1 MTDHPYQRY
10 FEAMPA
16 YLTVL
21 DRDLRVV
28 EANRL
33 FRQDFGDFEGK
44 LCFQINQHRAERCEH
59 CPAERTFRD
68 GLRHGTEEKFTTRA
82 GKEIFL
88 LIYTTPITD
97 EAGHITHVLRM
108 ATDIT
113 EIKLLENQI
122 RDSRERYRQLFE
134 EVPCYISIQDPEL
147 RIVEANRRL
156 REDFA
161 ALPGDKCHRTYMHRE
176 EPCVPCIVRQTFEDG
191 RVHQSEEVMTSARGD
206 QVNVL
211 VHTAPVRDTEGQIR
225 NIIEICT
232 DITQIRQL
240 QSQLTSLGL
249 IISSISHGIK
259 GLLTSLDGGVYLVN
273 TGLAKN
279 DRARFEQGWKMVER
293 NITRVRRMVLD
304 LLYYAKDRVPE
315 LETVPALAV
324 AEEVC
329 EVMRGKAGEI
339 GIDFRWEMDRN
350 AGNLEADSKAIRSL
364 LINLVENAID
374 ACRVD
379 KKKAAH
385 QVRIGLKGY
394 PEHIEFA
401 VEDNGIGMDQEIRE
415 RAFSLFFSS
424 KRGSGTG
431 LGLFISNKIAQAHG
445 GEIRIESELSKG
457 TRMTVKLPRKPSVPE
472 PRDGRDLTKE
482 G

>member
-1 MTDHPYQRY
+1 MIDNPYKNY
-10 FEAMPA
+10 FEMMPA
-16 YLTVL
+16 YLTIL
-21 DRDLRVV
+21 DPDLRIV
-28 EANRL
+28 EANRR
-33 FRQDFGDFEGK
+33 FRRDFGDFEGRY
-44 LCFQINQHRAERCEH
+44 CFQINQHRSERCEH

-68 GLRHGTEEKFTTRA
+68 GLRHGIEEKFINRL
-82 GKEIFL
+82 GNEISL
-88 LIYTTPITD
+88 LIHTTPITN
-97 EAGHITHVLRM
+97 ESGEITHVMKM

-113 EIKLLENQI
+113 EIKLLQNQI
-122 RDSRERYRQLFE
+122 RDSRERYRKLFE
-134 EVPCYISIQDPEL
+134 EVPCYISIQDSDL
-147 RIVEANRRL
+147 RIVDANRQL
-156 REDFA
+156 REDFGA
-161 ALPGDKCHRTYMHRE
+161 SPGDKCHQIYMHRTE
-176 EPCVPCIVRQTFEDG
+176 ACVPCIVKQTFEDG
-191 RVHQSEEVMTSARGD
+191 QVHQTEEVMTSPKGE

-211 VHTAPVRDTEGQIR
+211 VYTAPVRNAEGQIK
-225 NIIEICT
+225 NVIEMST
-232 DITQIRQL
+232 NITQIRQL

-293 NITRVRRMVLD
+293 NITRIRRMVLD

-315 LETVPALAV
+315 LEKTSAPAL

-329 EVMRGKAGEI
+329 EVMRGKATEL
-339 GIDFRWEMDRN
+339 GIDFNCEFDRK
-350 AGNLEADSKAIRSL
+350 AGEFDVDPKAVRSL

-379 KKKAAH
+379 KKKNAH
-385 QVRIGLKGY
+385 QVRIGLKSY
-394 PEHIEFA
+394 PEYIEFD

-445 GEIRIESELSKG
+445 GEIKIDSELNKG
-457 TRMTVKLPRKPSVPE
+457 TRMIVKLPRKPPAKGTEAPNV
-472 PRDGRDLTKE
+472 
-482 G
+482 

>member
-1 MTDHPYQRY
+1 MTI
-10 FEAMPA
+10 
-16 YLTVL
+16 L
-21 DRDLRVV
+21 DRDLRIVN
-28 EANRL
+28 ANRR
-33 FRQDFGDFEGK
+33 FREDFGDFEGRY
-44 LCFQINQHRAERCEH
+44 CFQINQHRSERCEH

-68 GLRHGTEEKFTTRA
+68 GLHHEMEEKFTNNM
-82 GKEIFL
+82 GHQIFL
-88 LIYTTPITD
+88 LINTTPITN
-97 EAGHITHVLRM
+97 ESGEITHVMKM
-108 ATDIT
+108 ATDIS
-113 EIKLLENQI
+113 ELKLLQEQLRN
-122 RDSRERYRQLFE
+122 SRERYRKLFE
-134 EVPCYISIQDPEL
+134 EVPCYISIQDSDL
-147 RIVEANRRL
+147 RIVDANRRL
-156 REDFA
+156 REDFEA
-161 ALPGDKCHRTYMHRE
+161 SPGDKCHQIYMHRTE
-176 EPCVPCIVRQTFEDG
+176 ACLPCIVKQTFEDG
-191 RVHQSEEVMTSARGD
+191 QVHQTEEVMTSPKGE

-211 VHTAPVRDTEGQIR
+211 VYTAPVRNAEGQIK
-225 NIIEICT
+225 NVIEMST
-232 DITQIRQL
+232 NITQIRQL

-293 NITRVRRMVLD
+293 NITRIRRMVLD

-315 LETVPALAV
+315 LEKTSAPAL

-329 EVMRGKAGEI
+329 EVMRGKATEL
-339 GIDFRWEMDRN
+339 GIDFQCELDDK
-350 AGNLEADSKAIRSL
+350 AGEFDVDPKAIRTL

-379 KKKAAH
+379 KKKTTH
-385 QVRIGLKGY
+385 EVRIGLKGF
-394 PEHIEFA
+394 PEYIEFE

-445 GEIRIESELSKG
+445 GEIKIESELNKG
-457 TRMTVKLPRKPSVPE
+457 TRMIVKLPRKPPAS
-472 PRDGRDLTKE
+472 GTKAPNV
-482 G
+482 

>member
-1 MTDHPYQRY
+1 MIDNPYKNY
-10 FEAMPA
+10 FEMMPA
-16 YLTVL
+16 YLTIL
-21 DRDLRVV
+21 DPDLRIV
-28 EANRL
+28 EANRR
-33 FRQDFGDFEGK
+33 FRRDFGDFEGRY
-44 LCFQINQHRAERCEH
+44 CFQINQHRSERCEH
-59 CPAERTFRD
+59 CPAESTFRD
-68 GLRHGTEEKFTTRA
+68 GLRHGIEEKFINRL
-82 GKEIFL
+82 GNEIFL
-88 LIYTTPITD
+88 LIYTTPITN
-97 EAGHITHVLRM
+97 EAGEITHVMKM

-113 EIKLLENQI
+113 EIKLLQNQI

-134 EVPCYISIQDPEL
+134 EVPCYISIQDSDL

-156 REDFA
+156 REDFGTS
-161 ALPGDKCHRTYMHRE
+161 PGEKCYQTYMHQTE
-176 EPCVPCIVRQTFEDG
+176 ACVPCIVKQTFGDG
-191 RVHQSEEVMTSARGD
+191 QVHQSEEVMTSQKGD

-211 VHTAPVRDTEGQIR
+211 VYTAPVRNAEGQIK
-225 NIIEICT
+225 NVIEMST
-232 DITQIRQL
+232 NITQIRQL

-249 IISSISHGIK
+249 VIGSISHGIK

-273 TGLAKN
+273 TGLAKS

-293 NITRVRRMVLD
+293 NITRIRRMVLD

-315 LETVPALAV
+315 LEKTSVLAV

-329 EVMRGKAGEI
+329 EVMRGKAAEMGIEFNCALDRKAGEF
-339 GIDFRWEMDRN
+339 DVDPQ
-350 AGNLEADSKAIRSL
+350 AVRSL

-379 KKKAAH
+379 KKKNAH
-385 QVRIGLKGY
+385 QVRIGLKSY
-394 PEHIEFA
+394 PEYIEFD

-445 GEIRIESELSKG
+445 GGIKIDSELNKG
-457 TRMTVKLPRKPSVPE
+457 TRMIVKLPRKVPVSGNE
-472 PRDGRDLTKE
+472 ATKA
-482 G
+482 

>member
-1 MTDHPYQRY
+1 MADNPYKHY
-10 FEAMPA
+10 FEMMPA
-16 YLTVL
+16 YLTIL
-21 DRDLRVV
+21 DRDLRIV
-28 EANRL
+28 EANQR
-33 FRQDFGDFEGK
+33 FRQDFGDYEGK
-44 LCFQINQHRAERCEH
+44 CCYQINQHRSERCEN

-68 GLRHGTEEKFTTRA
+68 GQSHGNEEKFTNSLGNEA
-82 GKEIFL
+82 FSL
-88 LIYTTPITD
+88 VYTTPIAND
-97 EAGHITHVLRM
+97 AGQITHVMRM

-113 EIKLLENQI
+113 EIKLLQNQI

-134 EVPCYISIQDPEL
+134 EVPCYISIQDPNL

-161 ALPGDKCHRTYMHRE
+161 GLPGDKCYRAYMHRA
-176 EPCVPCIVRQTFEDG
+176 EPCVPCVAKQTFGDG
-191 RVHQSEEVMTSARGD
+191 QVHQSEEVMTSSRGD

-211 VHTAPVRDTEGQIR
+211 VYTAPVRDAQGQIKH
-225 NIIEICT
+225 IIEMGT

-315 LETVPALAV
+315 LETIPAQAV

-329 EVMRGKAGEI
+329 EVMRGKAVEI
-339 GIDFRWEMDRN
+339 GIGFRWEIDKN
-350 AGNLEADSKAIRSL
+350 TGNLDADSKAIRSL
-364 LINLVENAID
+364 LVNLVENAID

-385 QVRIGLKGY
+385 LVRIGLKGY
-394 PEHIEFA
+394 PDHIEFE
-401 VEDNGIGMDQEIRE
+401 VEDNGIGMDEEIRE

-445 GEIRIESELSKG
+445 GEIKIESELNKG
-457 TRMTVKLPRKPSVPE
+457 TRMIVKLPRKPPASVTEAP
-472 PRDGRDLTKE
+472 KV
-482 G
+482 

>member
-1 MTDHPYQRY
+1 MIDNPYKNY
-10 FEAMPA
+10 FEMMPA
-16 YLTVL
+16 YLTIL
-21 DRDLRVV
+21 DPDLRIV
-28 EANRL
+28 EANRR
-33 FRQDFGDFEGK
+33 FRRDFGDFEGRY
-44 LCFQINQHRAERCEH
+44 CFQINQHRSERCEH

-68 GLRHGTEEKFTTRA
+68 GLRHGIEEKFINRL
-82 GKEIFL
+82 GNEISL
-88 LIYTTPITD
+88 LIHTTPITN
-97 EAGHITHVLRM
+97 ESGEITHVMKM

-113 EIKLLENQI
+113 EIKLLQNQI
-122 RDSRERYRQLFE
+122 RDSRERYRKLFE
-134 EVPCYISIQDPEL
+134 EVPCYISIQDSDL
-147 RIVEANRRL
+147 RIVDANRQL
-156 REDFA
+156 REDFGA
-161 ALPGDKCHRTYMHRE
+161 SPGDKCHQIYMHRTE
-176 EPCVPCIVRQTFEDG
+176 ACVPCIVKQTFEDG
-191 RVHQSEEVMTSARGD
+191 QVHQTEEVMTSPKGE

-211 VHTAPVRDTEGQIR
+211 VYTAPVRNAEGQIK
-225 NIIEICT
+225 NVIEMST
-232 DITQIRQL
+232 NITQIRQL

-293 NITRVRRMVLD
+293 NITRIRRMVLD

-315 LETVPALAV
+315 LETIPALAV

-329 EVMRGKAGEI
+329 EVMRGKAAEI
-339 GIDFRWEMDRN
+339 GIDFRWEIDRN
-350 AGNLEADSKAIRSL
+350 PGELEADSKAIRSL

-394 PEHIEFA
+394 SDYIEFE

-445 GEIRIESELSKG
+445 GGIKIESELNKG
-457 TRMTVKLPRKPSVPE
+457 TRMIVKLPRKPPAPKTEAPKV
-472 PRDGRDLTKE
+472 
-482 G
+482 

>member
-1 MTDHPYQRY
+1 MTDNPYKDY
-10 FEAMPA
+10 FELMPA
-16 YLTVL
+16 YLTIL
-21 DRDLRVV
+21 DPDLRIV
-28 EANRL
+28 EANRR
-33 FRQDFGDFEGK
+33 FRRDFGDIEGRY
-44 LCFQINQHRAERCEH
+44 CFQINQHRSERCEN

-68 GLRHGTEEKFTTRA
+68 GLRHEFEEKFTNNM
-82 GKEIFL
+82 GHEISL
-88 LIYTTPITD
+88 LINTTPITN
-97 EAGHITHVLRM
+97 EAGEITHVMKM
-108 ATDIT
+108 ATDIS
-113 EIKLLENQI
+113 ELKILQDQLRN
-122 RDSRERYRQLFE
+122 SRERYRKLFE
-134 EVPCYISIQDPEL
+134 EVPCYISIQDSDL
-147 RIVEANRRL
+147 RVVDANRRL
-156 REDFA
+156 REDFGA
-161 ALPGDKCHRTYMHRE
+161 SPGDKCHQIYMHRTE
-176 EPCVPCIVRQTFEDG
+176 ACVPCIVKQTFDDG
-191 RVHQSEEVMTSARGD
+191 QVHQTEEVMTSPKGE

-211 VHTAPVRDTEGQIR
+211 VYAAPVRNAEGQIK
-225 NIIEICT
+225 NVIEMST
-232 DITQIRQL
+232 NITQIRQL

-293 NITRVRRMVLD
+293 NITRIRTMVLD

-315 LETVPALAV
+315 LEKTSAPAL

-329 EVMRGKAGEI
+329 EVMRGKATEL
-339 GIDFRWEMDRN
+339 GIDFNCEFDRK
-350 AGNLEADSKAIRSL
+350 AGEFDVDPKAVRSL

-379 KKKAAH
+379 KKKNAH
-385 QVRIGLKGY
+385 QVRMGLKSY
-394 PEHIEFA
+394 PEYIEFD

-445 GEIRIESELSKG
+445 GEIKIDSELNKG
-457 TRMTVKLPRKPSVPE
+457 TRMIVKLPRKSPSSGTEAP
-472 PRDGRDLTKE
+472 KA
-482 G
+482 